1 MAVCKRIATSRVY
14 PKIPSCEIGDGAV
27 GCCRISEVD
36 EGAKGVRER
45 ERGEGGGGGGVR
57 GAGGGGAGERSEHTC
72 PELQAGRINGLTY

>member
-36 EGAKGVRER
+36 EGAKGVSERER
-45 ERGEGGGGGGVR
+45 EREEEVEASEARAEEEKEKDPNIRVPSYKQGG
-57 GAGGGGAGERSEHTC
+57 
-72 PELQAGRINGLTY
+72 